1 MTEPTPTG
9 HDAPA
14 QAEHP
19 NVTLVNEA
27 HERLERGDMAAV
39 REMFADGIT
48 WHEFGHSPLA
58 GTYVGRDEVMKFWQ
72 RYFAA
77 AGPAFAQD
85 IVSVMANDSFVTSIV
100 ELTGTKS
107 GTRMS
112 QSAADVMRVADGK
125 IAEFWRYYADL
136 GEASDFFSAA
146 P

>member
-1 MTEPTPTG
+1 MTEPPIG

-27 HERLERGDMAAV
+27 HERLGRGDMAAI

-48 WHEFGHSPLA
+48 LHEFGHSPLA
-58 GTYVGRDEVMKFWQ
+58 GTYVGRDEVMTFWQ

-77 AGPAFAQD
+77 AGPAFTQE
-85 IVSVMANDSFVTSIV
+85 IVSVMANDILVTSIV

-107 GTRMS
+107 GTTLS
-112 QSAADVMRVADGK
+112 QPAADVMRIADGR

-136 GEASDFFSAA
+136 GEANAFFSAA